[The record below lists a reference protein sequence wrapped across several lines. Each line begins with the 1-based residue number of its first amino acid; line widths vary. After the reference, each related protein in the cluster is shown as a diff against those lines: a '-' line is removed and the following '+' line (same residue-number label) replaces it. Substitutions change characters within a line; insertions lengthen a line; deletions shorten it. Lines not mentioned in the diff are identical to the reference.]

1 MMARET
7 ERQSP
12 EQMRKAHRI
21 KGTKWVWLFLTA
33 AIALAGTA
41 TAISG
46 QDVSQNGS
54 SESSASTFR
63 SDFSSTDDDTSQVSD
78 EFASRMQRYR
88 NGGQS
93 AYEADIGS
101 YDTFIIG
108 KATVKIPKGYSYI
121 TSGDLYVAQDASV
134 SDGFPAL
141 EFQFYAGGE
150 DECILLLNYYASTM
164 LKNDEPRMIQ
174 PLTQADV
181 NGKTVY
187 GKGYTFTR
195 GSSEYTLFIYTY
207 HVGSTNV
214 MTATVEKGENSD
226 QVNLYAIHFIGSLEI
241 ADE

>member
-1 MMARET
+1 MGLAVFDCGNGSGRHCDGHIRT
-7 ERQSP
+7 GRLS
-12 EQMRKAHRI
+12 
-21 KGTKWVWLFLTA
+21 KWVVGEQCFNFSFGFLRRMT
-33 AIALAGTA
+33 
-41 TAISG
+41 S
-46 QDVSQNGS
+46 
-54 SESSASTFR
+54 
-63 SDFSSTDDDTSQVSD
+63 TSQVSD
-78 EFASRMQRYR
+78 EFASRMQWYR

-108 KATVKIPKGYSYI
+108 KATVEIPKGYSYI

-195 GSSEYTLFIYTY
+195 GSSEYTFFIYTY